1 MNAADRIFINYRRAD
16 TRWAASR
23 LYDGLSRQIGADQLF
38 MDVDS
43 IPPGADFVEYLNAY
57 VDRSSAIVVL
67 IGPHWLDLRDESG
80 LRRIE
85 DPDDFVNIEISRAL
99 ERDVMVIPV
108 LVDDARMPSEPDLPD
123 GLKGLARRQ
132 AVRLDHETYGQDMRR
147 LMHALGQEVKARNPR
162 SPRPRVRSLVLL
174 TMATMVVAFAAIGL
188 FPVAS
193 SSFSGRPE
201 TLSQNTS
208 RALTGVWS
216 SDYGDINWSP
226 TGASYAS
233 GKGRITGTLDQQ
245 IFSGFWVEE
254 SSENPC
260 KTERSGTSAW
270 GRIVVTFDAEFEFFH
285 GQWGYCD
292 AEPSMPWTGMRG

>member
-23 LYDGLSRQIGADQLF
+23 LYDGLSRQVGAGKLF

-43 IPPGADFVEYLNAY
+43 IPPGGDFVEYLNAY

-85 DPDDFVNIEISRAL
+85 DPEDFVNIEISRAL
-99 ERDVMVIPV
+99 ERNVLVIPV
-108 LVDDARMPSEPDLPD
+108 LVDDASMPSEPDLPER
-123 GLKGLARRQ
+123 LKGLARRQ
-132 AVRLDHETYGQDMRR
+132 AVRLYHETYGQDMRR
-147 LMHALGQEVKARNPR
+147 LMHALGRNEIERKQTLRWPR
-162 SPRPRVRSLVLL
+162 ARSLALL
-174 TMATMVVAFAAIGL
+174 ASATMVVAFAAISL

-193 SSFSGRPE
+193 SSSGRPE
-201 TLSQNTS
+201 TPSQSITQTLAGLWN
-208 RALTGVWS
+208 
-216 SDYGDINWSP
+216 SDYGDIHWAP
-226 TGASYAS
+226 TSARYAN
-233 GKGRITGTLDQQ
+233 GEGRITGTLDQQ
-245 IFSGFWVEE
+245 IFTGHWVEK
-254 SSENPC
+254 SSEHPC
-260 KTERSGTSAW
+260 DTERAGSAAW
-270 GRIVVTFDAEFEFFH
+270 GRIVVTFDADFEFFH